1 MVKEPALQAFH
12 NMRTQL
18 KATSPNTYSADVL
31 IISSFTSSTALK
43 LANILCMY
51 LAISIKA
58 IISRNSRSA
67 TAIVGI
73 VVVCVC

>member
-31 IISSFTSSTALK
+31 IISSFTSSIALK
-43 LANILCMY
+43 LANIF
-51 LAISIKA
+51 S
-58 IISRNSRSA
+58 
-67 TAIVGI
+67 
-73 VVVCVC
+73 VCIWPLVSKPLYQEILGVPQPS